1 MLSVTLVYVIEAEGV
16 KNATPAVAELFVAVG
31 GVAAVTVTPPAEYPV
46 PETSPV
52 AAYAVVAALYVA
64 EDKYSAALKVSA
76 VVTARIGAVPKLWV
90 AVRISPIK
98 EVHIDDVFAIVV
110 P

>member
-16 KNATPAVAELFVAVG
+16 KNATPAVAELLVAVG
-31 GVAAVTVTPPAEYPV
+31 GVAVVTVTPPAEYPV

-52 AAYAVVAALYVA
+52 TEYAVVAALYVA
-64 EDKYSAALKVSA
+64 EDKYSAALKVST
-76 VVTARIGAVPKLWV
+76 VVTARIGATPKLCV